1 MKDLIDYSQETGKG
15 PMGKLYRKFS
25 FICFIVFFYL
35 TYKLFIGIAF
45 YLFLVLGKNHSIG
58 GS

>member
-25 FICFIVFFYL
+25 F
-35 TYKLFIGIAF
+35 GIAF
-45 YLFLVLGKNHSIG
+45 YLFLVLGENHSIG
-58 GS
+58 VKEAYLISIKMSNHCRW